1 MASAKGNSESLIAR
15 YPTYKAYE
23 PPVFGFVF
31 NVGKVGT
38 HYLFTSQQNSF
49 IEVTESHMVWRW
61 KGSMEIIQFRMYG
74 TGYS

>member
-15 YPTYKAYE
+15 YPTYQAYE

-31 NVGKVGT
+31 KSVEKVDT

-49 IEVTESHMVWRW
+49 IEVTESHMVWR
-61 KGSMEIIQFRMYG
+61 
-74 TGYS
+74 